1 MLETAKMEDRMSEAE
16 TRPAR
21 RSIGATRNPAS
32 EEAILAAAEAVL
44 VENGLSG
51 FSIEAVARR
60 ARAGKPTIYRWWPSQ
75 AALLLDVYHRRKRA
89 NFTFPDTGNVRDDLR
104 AHLSG
109 LLTTWREGTGGEV
122 FRCVVAKAQGEP
134 DALAALS
141 AYMRDRRRQ
150 SSRIIEMAQAR
161 GEVRPNASPEL
172 VTELLS
178 SFAWGRLLT
187 ERLDV
192 SEAEI
197 DAVIETVLA
206 GIAVKPAD

>member
-1 MLETAKMEDRMSEAE
+1 MADAD

-32 EEAILAAAEAVL
+32 QQAILAAAEAVL
-44 VENGLSG
+44 LEGGLGG

-75 AALLLDVYHRRKRA
+75 AALLLDVYHSRKQV
-89 NFTFPDTGNVRDDLR
+89 NFIFPDTGNLRDDLR
-104 AHLSG
+104 AYLSG
-109 LLTTWREGTGGEV
+109 LLTTWREGTSGEV
-122 FRCVVAKAQGEP
+122 FRCVVAKAQADP

-141 AYMRDRRRQ
+141 AYMAERRRQ
-150 SSRIIEMAQAR
+150 SGGIVEKAKAR
-161 GEVRPNASPEL
+161 GEVRPDVRPEL
-172 VTELLS
+172 VAEILS

-192 SEAEI
+192 PEAEI
-197 DAVIETVLA
+197 DAVIDSVVN
-206 GIAVKPAD
+206 GIAVAGS